1 MRDSGR
7 GRRLLVLIGA
17 FRLAKAVLL
26 ILAGLG
32 TLRLERPGTLYA
44 VARWAHDLP
53 IAPGRGVLIHSIQRF
68 AHLSQDR
75 KDLVAVGLFAYATLF
90 LFEGVGLILE
100 RVWAEYLTIIAT
112 TSFIP
117 LEIYEIVRRVTPI
130 RIAFLAVNIA
140 IVSYLIWRRRL
151 QSRE

>member
-7 GRRLLVLIGA
+7 GRKLLILIGA
-17 FRLAKAVLL
+17 FRLTKAVLL
-26 ILAGLG
+26 ILAGVG

-44 VARWAHDLP
+44 LARWAHDLP
-53 IAPGRGVLIHSIQRF
+53 IAPGRGVLIRSIQRF
-68 AHLSQDR
+68 AHLSPDR
-75 KDLVAVGLFAYATLF
+75 KDLIAAGLFAYATLF

-117 LEIYEIVRRVTPI
+117 FEIYEVIKRVTPI
-130 RIAFLAVNIA
+130 RIALLAVNIA
-140 IVSYLIWRRRL
+140 IVSYLIWRRRT
-151 QSRE
+151 RRHE